1 MRCKPL
7 AVRAAVVTIACAGS
21 SAAWAAPDAKGV
33 WLNDSGR
40 GAIEIKDCG
49 DKLCGHVVWTRDA
62 TDASRGCGKQMI
74 GDVAPSGDGVW
85 DGGWVYSPDK
95 KRRYDVELKPLA
107 DGTLRV
113 TGYAGTRFF
122 SKTMIWTKAPADLQ
136 RCDASKVEASG
147 NPSDAPYGDASQ
159 AAAETQAPV
168 ESKAAVETK
177 PTVESKA
184 AAVTAPPAPAVK
196 PLVTKPSVATAPA
209 KSAAQALAAGEA
221 AKPAAEPKLIEQPK
235 QASVP
240 PPKEPAK
247 KEKAE
252 PRVADAGDS
261 GGNGPD
267 SVEDLIDEL
276 DGKEF
281 GDGYG
286 IKKLPGGD
294 CRLKVPYVTITVPC
308 KK

>member
-7 AVRAAVVTIACAGS
+7 ALSCAVVAIGCIGS
-21 SAAWAAPDAKGV
+21 ASAWASPDARGV
-33 WLNDSGR
+33 WLSDTGR

-49 DKLCGHVVWTRDA
+49 DKLCGHVVWTRDV

-95 KRRYDVELKPLA
+95 KRRFDVELKPLA

-136 RCDASKVEASG
+136 RCDASKVEASAE
-147 NPSDAPYGDASQ
+147 PP
-159 AAAETQAPV
+159 AA
-168 ESKAAVETK
+168 AAVET
-177 PTVESKA
+177 
-184 AAVTAPPAPAVK
+184 PAPA
-196 PLVTKPSVATAPA
+196 PAPA
-209 KSAAQALAAGEA
+209 PAAVPAVPAPIKEA
-221 AKPAAEPKLIEQPK
+221 AKAPEPAKPAPVAKQAEPAQVAPK
-235 QASVP
+235 QAATP
-240 PPKEPAK
+240 PQTEPAQQQK
-247 KEKAE
+247 PE
-252 PRVADAGDS
+252 PRVADADDS
-261 GGNGPD
+261 GDDMPKD
-267 SVEDLIDEL
+267 IDGLVDKL

-286 IKKLPGGD
+286 LKKVGNGD
-294 CRLKVPYVTITVPC
+294 CRVKLPYVTITVPC